1 LRVLSILYF
10 IDFCGMS
17 SMVVYAVNFHFISI
31 IIDSEY
37 EEYYN
42 KNQTEMKCSYDKEIM
57 VIRKY
62 IIFDFYNIIYDRL

>member
-1 LRVLSILYF
+1 MIIIFTDIEVVKDNQKLRVLSILYF
-10 IDFCGMS
+10 IDFCEMS

-42 KNQTEMKCSYDKEIM
+42 IKQNEI
-57 VIRKY
+57 K
-62 IIFDFYNIIYDRL
+62 